1 MNNHM
6 NDYEKRL
13 LTKALRV
20 LYELVGQLDP
30 SGPANPEPSQEL
42 EPPVEIDN
50 TTLRRWMAEIGWE
63 RQSERGFL
71 PISLSCP
78 HCGKI
83 VQLDMRLIQNS
94 D

>member
-1 MNNHM
+1 MDNHM
-6 NDYEKRL
+6 NNYYKRL
-13 LTKALRV
+13 LTKALRI
-20 LYELVGQLDP
+20 LYDLDQLE
-30 SGPANPEPSQEL
+30 PANPEPSQEP

-50 TTLRRWMAEIGWE
+50 TTLRRWMTEIGWE
-63 RQSERGFL
+63 RPSECSFL

-83 VQLDMRLIQNS
+83 VQLDMRLVQNR